1 MVLNDTLSTAMS
13 KILDYEEIGKKQVQ
27 IYPSSKV
34 VKKVLDILN
43 QKNYLGEYDET
54 KTNRGEALMLN
65 LLGKINKC
73 GVIKPRFSVKKD
85 NFEKTDALSVG
96 EEVRKRLLK
105 YWLEGPI
112 VVSAWQGPS
121 AVVVARKIRG
131 HTFPVDAEPG
141 TLHATYGFDS
151 PLLATT
157 KDRVVKTFI
166 HTSGSIEEAN
176 REIDYW
182 FKNYDFKDYETLIEH
197 LYIR

>member
-1 MVLNDTLSTAMS
+1 MEKTLIII
-13 KILDYEEIGKKQVQ
+13 KPDGVQ
-27 IYPSSKV
+27 
-34 VKKVLDILN
+34 
-43 QKNYLGEYDET
+43 
-54 KTNRGEALMLN
+54 RGL
-65 LLGKINKC
+65 I
-73 GVIKPRFSVKKD
+73 GVIFETLESTGLKLMACKMVQPDEATIENHYPHTREWIVEMGNKTLGNFKKMGIDPKD
-85 NFEKTDALSVG
+85 NFEKTDAFSVG

-112 VVSAWQGPS
+112 VVTAWQGPS

-166 HTSGSIEEAN
+166 HTSGSIEEAD

-182 FKNYDFKDYETLIEH
+182 FKNFDFRDYETLIEH
-197 LYIR
+197 LYIT